1 MLVLKKKNLIKRYIE
16 YLLLL
21 GCVSVVAVY
30 SSNVYHFHIAKRITV
45 IFLIAVVI
53 AVLIS
58 KCKHAIKT
66 AYEKA
71 KELGKNS
78 YFHDQYVN
86 DYKVAEHL
94 TIAPFGPMTHHD
106 PLESWY

>member
-1 MLVLKKKNLIKRYIE
+1 MLLLKKKNLIKRYIE

-30 SSNVYHFHIAKRITV
+30 ASNAYHFHIAKHVAV
-45 IFLIAVVI
+45 IFLIAVVVV
-53 AVLIS
+53 VLLS

-66 AYEKA
+66 VYEKA
-71 KELGKNS
+71 KASGKNS
-78 YFHDQYVN
+78 CFHDQYVN
-86 DYKVAEHL
+86 EYKIAEHL

>member
-21 GCVSVVAVY
+21 GCASVVAVY
-30 SSNVYHFHIAKRITV
+30 ASNAYHFHIEKHVVV
-45 IFLIAVVI
+45 IFVIAVVI
-53 AVLIS
+53 AILLS
-58 KCKHAIKT
+58 KCKNVIKT
-66 AYEKA
+66 VYK
-71 KELGKNS
+71 KVKTSGKNS
-78 YFHDQYVN
+78 YFYDQYVN
-86 DYKVAEHL
+86 DYKIAEHL